1 MSAPVTEI
9 ADFGEIVLIVA
20 AGLSLALLSTKLTE
34 RVPVPAPG
42 IFLLAAAVI
51 SDVFPG
57 LADHVSIETV
67 ERIGVIA
74 LIVILFDG
82 GMEVG
87 WRRFRGSAWP
97 ITALGVLGT
106 FATAGVLAV
115 LGHYLLG
122 FSWTIAGIIGAA
134 LAPTD
139 PAVMFSV
146 LGNREV
152 KGRSGTILKGESGV
166 NDPVGI
172 ALMIGMIELATE
184 DDGSFWIVVEEFGL
198 EMAVGLAVGVV
209 GAAMLLPLMRRV
221 SLPSESL
228 YPLRTLLMAGVIYGA
243 ASVLHGSGF
252 LAVFVAGLL
261 LGDARAPFK
270 GEIERFQSAMAS
282 LAELTVF
289 VALGLTIVL
298 GSLDEEG
305 IWLDGLLFALL
316 LAFVARPLVVA
327 LLLVRTRLTRG
338 ERTFIAWSGLKGAV
352 PILLGTLVLL
362 GGVDQAEQVYGIV
375 FVVVAFSVL
384 AQGGLL
390 PYVAR
395 ACGVRLTTPRLA
407 PYEFSVRVEHEP
419 RGLQHYVVAER
430 SRAEGTAVRDLPIGE
445 NTWLTLVV
453 HGGAAVQPRGSYVL
467 RQDDEVLLL
476 GDPGDEDELR
486 RLFED
491 GSPSA

>member
-1 MSAPVTEI
+1 MTEI

-34 RVPVPAPG
+34 YLRVPAPG
-42 IFLLAAAVI
+42 LFLIVAAVL

-57 LADHVSIETV
+57 LTEQVSIQTV

-87 WRRFRGSAWP
+87 WSRFRGAAWP
-97 ITALGVLGT
+97 ITALGILGT
-106 FATAGVLAV
+106 FATAGLLAV
-115 LGHYLLG
+115 LGHFLLG

-146 LGNREV
+146 LGNRDVE
-152 KGRSGTILKGESGV
+152 GRSGTILKGESGV

-172 ALMIGMIELATE
+172 ALMIGMIELATQE
-184 DDGSFWIVVEEFGL
+184 DGSFWIVVEEFVL
-198 EMAVGLAVGVV
+198 EMAVGLAVGVA
-209 GAAMLLPLMRRV
+209 GAAVLLPLMRRV

-282 LAELTVF
+282 LAEVTVF
-289 VALGLTIVL
+289 VALGLTVVV
-298 GSLDEEG
+298 GSLDEQG
-305 IWLDGLLFALL
+305 IWLDGIVFALL

-327 LLLVRTRLTRG
+327 VLLVRARLTLG
-338 ERTFIAWSGLKGAV
+338 ERVFIAWSGLKGAV

-362 GGVDQAEQVYGIV
+362 GDVDQAEQVYGIV

-390 PYVAR
+390 PYVAA
-395 ACGVRLTTPRLA
+395 ACGVEFTPRRLA
-407 PYEFSVRVEHEP
+407 PYDVSLRVEHEP

-430 SRAEGTAVRDLPIGE
+430 SQADGTAVRDLPIGE
-445 NTWLTLVV
+445 STWLTLVV
-453 HGGAAVQPRGSYVL
+453 HGGEAVQPRGSYVL
-467 RQDDEVLLL
+467 REKDEVLLL
-476 GDPGDEDELR
+476 GEPEDEEQLR

-491 GSPSA
+491 GAYS